1 MSVAVAEGP
10 LLLSEC
16 NGESSVLLDLNAMFP
31 SLDHEVI
38 VTVLQAHEGRVE
50 AVVDY
55 LMNVVGGGGEEV
67 DEEEELQGPFSDDI
81 GGPPEIVPSFLQE
94 PAAEDND
101 IGGPPDILPSF
112 LREPVAGDN
121 DIGGQPEILPS
132 FLQEPVAEDDDIG
145 GPPEIVP
152 SFLQETAADDR
163 SLTESPDPLPT
174 YEQACLPI
182 EPGPPPY
189 ICVAHEASLPAP
201 QSRMEP
207 NPSHQRNREHCVH
220 VPGQQETQ
228 ISRERHLSREAQWPA
243 LNSNQG
249 ILYFPIVVFACLS
262 CLSLTQCINPPSF
275 PLPLHSS

>member
-1 MSVAVAEGP
+1 MITCFCLLADIPGGVKMSVAVAEGP

-67 DEEEELQGPFSDDI
+67 DEEEELQGPFS
-81 GGPPEIVPSFLQE
+81 
-94 PAAEDND
+94 
-101 IGGPPDILPSF
+101 
-112 LREPVAGDN
+112 
-121 DIGGQPEILPS
+121 
-132 FLQEPVAEDDDIG
+132 DDIG

>member
-10 LLLSEC
+10 SLLSGC

-94 PAAEDND
+94 PAAEDD
-101 IGGPPDILPSF
+101 
-112 LREPVAGDN
+112 
-121 DIGGQPEILPS
+121 DIGGQPEIMPS
-132 FLQEPVAEDDDIG
+132 FLQEPVAEGDDIG

-152 SFLQETAADDR
+152 SFLQEPAADDR

-207 NPSHQRNREHCVH
+207 NPSHQRNRECCVH

-243 LNSNQG
+243 LNSHQG
-249 ILYFPIVVFACLS
+249 ISYFPIVVFACLS

-275 PLPLHSS
+275 SLPLHSS

>member
-10 LLLSEC
+10 SLLSEC

-94 PAAEDND
+94 PA
-101 IGGPPDILPSF
+101 
-112 LREPVAGDN
+112 
-121 DIGGQPEILPS
+121 
-132 FLQEPVAEDDDIG
+132 
-145 GPPEIVP
+145 
-152 SFLQETAADDR
+152 TDDR

-189 ICVAHEASLPAP
+189 VCVAHEASLPAP
-201 QSRMEP
+201 QSLMEP
-207 NPSHQRNREHCVH
+207 SPSHQRNREHCVH
-220 VPGQQETQ
+220 LPGQQETQ

-243 LNSNQG
+243 QNSHQG
-249 ILYFPIVVFACLS
+249 ISYFQIVVLACLS

>member
-10 LLLSEC
+10 SLLSEC

-94 PAAEDND
+94 PAAED
-101 IGGPPDILPSF
+101 
-112 LREPVAGDN
+112 
-121 DIGGQPEILPS
+121 
-132 FLQEPVAEDDDIG
+132 DDIG

-152 SFLQETAADDR
+152 SFLQEPAADDR

-207 NPSHQRNREHCVH
+207 NPSHQRNRECCVH
-220 VPGQQETQ
+220 VPGQQEIQ
-228 ISRERHLSREAQWPA
+228 ISRERHLSREAQWPT

-249 ILYFPIVVFACLS
+249 ISYFPIVVFACLS

-275 PLPLHSS
+275 PLPFHSS